1 MRKRVVILMTYL
13 KTAFEYLKRNMW
25 SSLSSLLVMTLT
37 FFLLSIFSLA
47 AWGSNLVLAQLEM
60 RPQIT
65 AYFKDSATEG
75 EILGIADRL
84 EKTGLAAKVDYVS
97 KEEALDVFI
106 GLSQD
111 NPALLEGISA
121 NVLPASLEVQ
131 AKKIG
136 DLPVLA
142 KSLESEPLLEDLQF
156 YKDVVEKFRNL
167 VKTSR
172 ILGLGLI
179 FILAAIS
186 VLIVLSTIGST
197 ITARGKEIEIM
208 RLVGAGNRQ
217 IRTPFLVQGAILGI
231 AAAVL
236 AVLVTFLL
244 LPLLLPYVAQALAGL
259 SVPSISPLLLVYLF
273 VGEAVLGGLLG
284 SLGSWVAVRKYLK
297 V

>member
-1 MRKRVVILMTYL
+1 MTYL

-197 ITARGKEIEIM
+197 ITTRGKEIEIM

>member
-1 MRKRVVILMTYL
+1 MVILMTYL

-197 ITARGKEIEIM
+197 ITTRGKEIEIM

-236 AVLVTFLL
+236 AMLVTFLL

>member
-1 MRKRVVILMTYL
+1 MTYL

-197 ITARGKEIEIM
+197 ITTRGKEIEIM

-236 AVLVTFLL
+236 AMLVTFLL

-259 SVPSISPLLLVYLF
+259 SVPFISPLLLVYLF